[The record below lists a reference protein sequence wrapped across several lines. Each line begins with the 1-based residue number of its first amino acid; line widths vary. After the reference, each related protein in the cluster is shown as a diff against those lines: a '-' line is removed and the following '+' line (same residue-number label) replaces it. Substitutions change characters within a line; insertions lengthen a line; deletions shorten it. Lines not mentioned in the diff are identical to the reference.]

1 MAKTSENRTLVGK
14 LLLLTIGMFAFG
26 YALVPLYDVFCEV
39 TGIGDRTGGATASTA
54 VPTGPDLDRV
64 VDIEFVASVNQ
75 QAPWEFRP
83 AVSRMQVHPGQ
94 MYQTTFFAENKSD
107 EAMVGQAVP
116 SVAPGQATQYLQKTE
131 CFCFT
136 EQRFEAGEA
145 RDMPVVFFIDPEL
158 PDHVD
163 TLTLSYTFFAQSRV
177 ASSSGVGAAQP
188 GTVTR

>member
-1 MAKTSENRTLVGK
+1 MAGSPENRTLVGK
-14 LLLLTIGMFAFG
+14 LVLLTIGMFAFG

-39 TGIGDRTGGATASTA
+39 TGIGDRTGRATASTA
-54 VPTGPDLDRV
+54 VPTGPVLDRLV
-64 VDIEFVASVNQ
+64 NIEFVASVNE

-94 MYQTTFFAENKSD
+94 MYKTTFFAENK
-107 EAMVGQAVP
+107 AGKALVGQAVP
-116 SVAPGQATQYLQKTE
+116 SVAPGQAIQYLQKTE

-145 RDMPVVFFIDPEL
+145 RDMPVVFFIDPDL

-163 TLTLSYTFFAQSRV
+163 TVTLSYTFFAQSRV
-177 ASSSGVGAAQP
+177 ASGQDAETPAP
-188 GTVTR
+188 AMHEL